1 MKKKKQKHRLKEI
14 EKRSSEKEM
23 DMMEAYTE
31 KPVQE
36 EVYCCHEKINSLVV
50 SPVIDLYRGFMQS
63 IEFLRKKSVE
73 ICKLVFQMWI
83 NCVQKIKTNSGKTV
97 IVWISLFLFSKIL
110 QVLYCEVN
118 VFASVKSHLIV
129 SICSK
134 NIQSQSE
141 NFQNSLMFCIVM
153 WYITSKALFLHLSR
167 LLSNCFSENAERGKR
182 IMYCVGKIL
191 ELILHLKIFFAVVK
205 SSVGS

>member
-1 MKKKKQKHRLKEI
+1 MKKKKQKHRLKEM

-23 DMMEAYTE
+23 DLMEAYTE

-36 EVYCCHEKINSLVV
+36 EVYCCHEKRNSLGV
-50 SPVIDLYRGFMQS
+50 SPVIDLYPGFMLS

-97 IVWISLFLFSKIL
+97 IVWIFLFLFSKIL
-110 QVLYCEVN
+110 QVLYYEVN
-118 VFASVKSHLIV
+118 VLIV

-141 NFQNSLMFCIVM
+141 NFQNSLMSCIVM
-153 WYITSKALFLHLSR
+153 
-167 LLSNCFSENAERGKR
+167 
-182 IMYCVGKIL
+182 
-191 ELILHLKIFFAVVK
+191 
-205 SSVGS
+205 